1 MKKTI
6 LVLLFCAMLVA
17 TASCNTSDDTDL
29 ESTAAITTIQ
39 PADSTSNALSTP
51 SDTTPKDTETNNV
64 ENESPTIV
72 ETFNNILQKQYTFSQ
87 FNSIYPQYEITSKS
101 PVAINVEIPEFE
113 DVIFVFS
120 GEMNGD
126 ISTFTMASV
135 NAGGDVLLPEYFEK
149 TFDQI
154 KSEEPENVTFVA
166 AHEMFHHLYQYEE
179 IYIYRDDF
187 YYYIRGFRHG
197 TELTSDNIAM
207 FLYDETHQH
216 P

>member
-6 LVLLFCAMLVA
+6 LVLLFCGILVA
-17 TASCNTSDDTDL
+17 AASCNANDTID
-29 ESTAAITTIQ
+29 SQTTAAITSSQ
-39 PADSTSNALSTP
+39 PADSTSLPTKN
-51 SDTTPKDTETNNV
+51 ET
-64 ENESPTIV
+64 PTIV

-87 FNSIYPQYEITSKS
+87 FNSIYPQYEITSQS

-135 NAGGDVLLPEYFEK
+135 NARGGVLLPEYYGK

-154 KSEEPENVTFVA
+154 KSEEPENVNLVPTD
-166 AHEMFHHLYQYEE
+166 EIMQHLYQYEE

-187 YYYIRGFRHG
+187 YYYIRGYRHG
-197 TELTSDNIAM
+197 RELTSDHIAM
-207 FLYDETHQH
+207 FRYDETHQR

>member
-6 LVLLFCAMLVA
+6 LVLLFCGILVA
-17 TASCNTSDDTDL
+17 TASCNANDTID
-29 ESTAAITTIQ
+29 SQTTAAITSSQ
-39 PADSTSNALSTP
+39 PADSTSRPTKN
-51 SDTTPKDTETNNV
+51 ET
-64 ENESPTIV
+64 PTIV

-101 PVAINVEIPEFE
+101 PVAVNVEIPEFE

-126 ISTFTMASV
+126 ISNFTMASV

-187 YYYIRGFRHG
+187 YYYIRGYRHG
-197 TELTSDNIAM
+197 RKLTSDHIAM
-207 FLYDETHQH
+207 FLYDETHQR